1 MNKMNEQQLEEM
13 FALICDLEKQGCDP
27 EEVALFIGITVEEVE
42 EVNRRI
48 LDTEGG
54 KAACRKLILHLV
66 TEGAQVLYTEKAGVN
81 SVIIDSRR

>member
-13 FALICDLEKQGCDP
+13 FALIRDLEKQGCDP

-48 LDTEGG
+48 LDTEDG
-54 KAACRKLILHLV
+54 KAACRKLILNLV
-66 TEGAQVLYTEKAGVN
+66 TAGALVLYTEKAGVN